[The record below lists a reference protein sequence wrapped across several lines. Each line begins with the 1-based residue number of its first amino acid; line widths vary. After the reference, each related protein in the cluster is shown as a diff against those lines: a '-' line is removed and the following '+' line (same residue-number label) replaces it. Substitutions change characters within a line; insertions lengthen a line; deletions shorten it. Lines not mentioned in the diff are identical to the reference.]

1 MPEGFEP
8 KVQPHG
14 NSKQDK
20 PYYPTLPSTLEAIA
34 NDSGG
39 PKDIVS
45 KVSTS
50 VGGVLACSDPCSLPL
65 VMNSRLQMSNVGSL
79 VVIRQFAAQMNLV

>member
-1 MPEGFEP
+1 MPKGFEP

-50 VGGVLACSDPCSLPL
+50 VGGVLACSDPCSLPR
-65 VMNSRLQMSNVGSL
+65 NE
-79 VVIRQFAAQMNLV
+79 